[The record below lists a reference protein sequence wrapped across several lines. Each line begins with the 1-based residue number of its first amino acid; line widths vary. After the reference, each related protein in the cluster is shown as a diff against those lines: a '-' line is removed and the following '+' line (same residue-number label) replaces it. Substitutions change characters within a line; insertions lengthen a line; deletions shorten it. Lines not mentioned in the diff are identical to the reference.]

1 MTARESAI
9 TDILQS
15 EVNLLPFEGII
26 ISSQDYETE
35 EEDDELLN

>member
-15 EVNLLPFEGII
+15 EVNLLPFEKVII
-26 ISSQDYETE
+26 DVDQEPEDLSQV
-35 EEDDELLN
+35 